1 MTNHFFSG
9 FEELT
14 FFTLKHLYKLYL
26 PKTYLKDWIDVWSR
40 IKKFFKDLP
49 AQQRVAQLLFE
60 RGFQVS
66 EDGKA
71 VSGGIEIPH
80 TQIAKEV
87 GVERRAVDSTVQT
100 ILSTTELK
108 RIYMNLRQVCS
119 LQEVAREFNLS
130 VIVFVPENASQTG
143 IIADVTR
150 IVSENG
156 LNIRQA
162 LAEDPSTSGHP
173 KLTLILEGDISSDL
187 IGEIR
192 RLPGTRS
199 ITVY

>member
-1 MTNHFFSG
+1 M
-9 FEELT
+9 
-14 FFTLKHLYKLYL
+14 
-26 PKTYLKDWIDVWSR
+26 WSQ
-40 IKKFFKDLP
+40 IKRFFKDYP
-49 AQQRVAQLLFE
+49 AQQRVAQLMFE
-60 RGFQVS
+60 RGFQVRD
-66 EDGKA
+66 DGKV

-80 TQIAKEV
+80 TQIGKEV
-87 GVERRAVDSTVQT
+87 GVERRAVDSTVKT
-100 ILSTTELK
+100 ILSKDELK
-108 RIYMNLRQVCS
+108 RIYTNLRQVCS

-130 VIVFVPENASQTG
+130 VIVFVPQNAAQTG

-156 LNIRQA
+156 LSIRQA
-162 LAEDPSTSGHP
+162 LAEDPSVSQHP
-173 KLTLILEGDISSDL
+173 KLTLILEGDIPSEL

>member
-1 MTNHFFSG
+1 
-9 FEELT
+9 
-14 FFTLKHLYKLYL
+14 
-26 PKTYLKDWIDVWSR
+26 VWSQ

-49 AQQRVAQLLFE
+49 AQERVARLLFE
-60 RGFQVS
+60 RGFQVRK
-66 EDGKA
+66 DGKV

-100 ILSTTELK
+100 ILLKSELT

-130 VIVFVPENASQTG
+130 VIVFVPENAAQTG

-156 LNIRQA
+156 LSIRQA
-162 LAEDPSTSGHP
+162 LAEDPSTSEHP
-173 KLTLILEGDISSDL
+173 KLTLILEGDIPSDL

>member
-1 MTNHFFSG
+1 M
-9 FEELT
+9 
-14 FFTLKHLYKLYL
+14 
-26 PKTYLKDWIDVWSR
+26 WSQ
-40 IKKFFKDLP
+40 IKIFFKDLP

-60 RGFQVS
+60 RGFQVR
-66 EDGKA
+66 EDGKV

-80 TQIAKEV
+80 TQIAKEA

-100 ILSTTELK
+100 IISMVELK

-130 VIVFVPENASQTG
+130 VIVFVPENAAQTG
-143 IIADVTR
+143 IIAEVTR
-150 IVSENG
+150 IVSESG
-156 LNIRQA
+156 LGIRQA
-162 LAEDPSTSGHP
+162 LAEDPSTSEYP
-173 KLTLILEGDISSDL
+173 KLTLILEGDIPSDL
-187 IGEIR
+187 ISEIR

>member
-1 MTNHFFSG
+1 M
-9 FEELT
+9 
-14 FFTLKHLYKLYL
+14 
-26 PKTYLKDWIDVWSR
+26 IAVWSQ
-40 IKKFFKDLP
+40 IKRFFKDLP
-49 AQQRVAQLLFE
+49 AQERVARLLFE
-60 RGFQVS
+60 RGFQIRK
-66 EDGKA
+66 DGKV

-100 ILSTTELK
+100 ILLKSELT

-130 VIVFVPENASQTG
+130 VIVFVPENAAQTG

-156 LNIRQA
+156 LSIRQA
-162 LAEDPSTSGHP
+162 LAEDPSTSEHP
-173 KLTLILEGDISSDL
+173 KLTLILEGDIPSDL